1 MSQSGNPIL
10 MILDDKEEAAYLLNE
25 LETIFKKDEIL
36 FLPGSYRRPYEIEET
51 NNANVV
57 LRTEILNTL
66 NGARKPR
73 CIVTYAEG
81 LFEKVVTRKVL
92 SKNTLKISVGDLL
105 DMDFLNETLFEYEVH
120 RVDFVTEPGE
130 FSIRGGILD
139 VFSYSEKEPY
149 RISLFGDEVESIR
162 KFDLETQLSIEKV
175 NHFTIVPRSEEH
187 TSELQSRVHLVCR
200 LFLEIKKPSE

>member
-66 NGARKPR
+66 NGTRKLR
-73 CIVTYAEG
+73 CIITDVEII
-81 LFEKVVTRKVL
+81 FEKLVMRKII
-92 SKNTLKISVGDLL
+92 NTK
-105 DMDFLNETLFEYEVH
+105 
-120 RVDFVTEPGE
+120 
-130 FSIRGGILD
+130 SIYI
-139 VFSYSEKEPY
+139 Y
-149 RISLFGDEVESIR
+149 
-162 KFDLETQLSIEKV
+162 
-175 NHFTIVPRSEEH
+175 
-187 TSELQSRVHLVCR
+187 
-200 LFLEIKKPSE
+200 

>member
-92 SKNTLKISVGDLL
+92 SKNTLKISVGDL
-105 DMDFLNETLFEYEVH
+105 DRKSTRLNSSHV
-120 RVDFVTEPGE
+120 
-130 FSIRGGILD
+130 
-139 VFSYSEKEPY
+139 
-149 RISLFGDEVESIR
+149 
-162 KFDLETQLSIEKV
+162 
-175 NHFTIVPRSEEH
+175 
-187 TSELQSRVHLVCR
+187 
-200 LFLEIKKPSE
+200 